1 MTINKEIVNR
11 GKWTQLGQLNKK
23 LKISGLDI
31 TRKKI
36 IFGIPN
42 IFNVFFF
49 SIVLGSL
56 QKTEFLLSDSVV
68 IFCIIQYFFH
78 IPLFFDFDHQKDF

>member
-1 MTINKEIVNR
+1 MDSTRTIEQKIKNLLIRHHKKKNYF
-11 GKWTQLGQLNKK
+11 WNTQYFQ
-23 LKISGLDI
+23 
-31 TRKKI
+31 R
-36 IFGIPN
+36 
-42 IFNVFFF
+42 VFFF

-78 IPLFFDFDHQKDF
+78 IPLFFDFDHQKHF